1 MMRFGSLIFG
11 FVLLALP
18 VAAQNPAA
26 PQAAGSDLAE
36 KQSERTAKQFEL
48 EATERNLKEG
58 QAARDKLK
66 AEVESLR
73 ADRGR
78 LNQSLIDATA
88 QLKATEARISA
99 VQQRLTT
106 LAQTEEA
113 IRRSLDARRGII
125 VEVLASLQRMGR
137 RPPPALLVKPEDM
150 LEALRSS
157 MMLGA
162 VVPELRAETE
172 ALASDLAEL
181 VRLRDATALERD
193 TLARDTDLLI
203 AERQRLAA
211 LVEARQ
217 KALAQAEGLAADE
230 QRKADALVERA
241 KGLRDL
247 LGRLEADLEA
257 EAKAAAAGDPK
268 AKEARERF
276 AMLAG
281 KDPARLAPK
290 TPFQEMKGS
299 LPLPISGSLI
309 KGFNA
314 PDGMGGTVK
323 GVAYATRPGA
333 VVSAPCDGWVAFA
346 GPFRTFGQLLI
357 INAGGGYYL
366 LLAGMERVNVSLG
379 QFVLAG
385 EPVAVMGESSKAT
398 SASVGADTQQP
409 VLYIEF
415 RKDGN
420 SFDPSPWWA
429 NSTGG
434 KVRG

>member
-1 MMRFGSLIFG
+1 MMRF
-11 FVLLALP
+11 VLALL
-18 VAAQNPAA
+18 VCLGVAGSAAAQNAA
-26 PQAAGSDLAE
+26 PQSPAMDNAE
-36 KQSERTAKQFEL
+36 KQAEKTTKQFEL

-58 QAARDKLK
+58 QAARDKLQ
-66 AEVESLR
+66 AEVETLR

-78 LNQSLIDATA
+78 LNQSLIEATA
-88 QLKATEARISA
+88 KLKATETRISA
-99 VQQRLTT
+99 VQQKLTT
-106 LAQTEEA
+106 LGQTEEA

-150 LEALRSS
+150 LEAVRSS
-157 MMLGA
+157 MLLGA

-172 ALASDLAEL
+172 ALAGDLTEL
-181 VRLRDATALERD
+181 VRLRDAASFERD
-193 TLARDTDLLI
+193 TLARETDLLI
-203 AERQRLAA
+203 AERQRIAA
-211 LVEARQ
+211 LVDARQ
-217 KALAQAEGLAADE
+217 KELAQAEGLAVEE
-230 QRKADALVERA
+230 QRKFDSLAQKAR
-241 KGLRDL
+241 GLRDL
-247 LGRLEADLEA
+247 LGRLESEIEA

-290 TPFQEMKGS
+290 TPFQEMKGA

-314 PDGMGGTVK
+314 PDGIGGTVK

-346 GPFRTFGQLLI
+346 GPFRTYGQLLI

-366 LLAGMERVNVSLG
+366 LLAGMERVNVALG

-398 SASVGADTQQP
+398 SASVGADTNQP

-429 NSTGG
+429 NTTGG

>member
-1 MMRFGSLIFG
+1 M
-11 FVLLALP
+11 
-18 VAAQNPAA
+18 
-26 PQAAGSDLAE
+26 
-36 KQSERTAKQFEL
+36 
-48 EATERNLKEG
+48 
-58 QAARDKLK
+58 AR
-66 AEVESLR
+66 E
-73 ADRGR
+73 
-78 LNQSLIDATA
+78 
-88 QLKATEARISA
+88 
-99 VQQRLTT
+99 
-106 LAQTEEA
+106 
-113 IRRSLDARRGII
+113 
-125 VEVLASLQRMGR
+125 
-137 RPPPALLVKPEDM
+137 
-150 LEALRSS
+150 
-157 MMLGA
+157 
-162 VVPELRAETE
+162 
-172 ALASDLAEL
+172 
-181 VRLRDATALERD
+181 
-193 TLARDTDLLI
+193 TDLLI

-211 LVEARQ
+211 LVDARQ
-217 KALAQAEGLAADE
+217 KALSQAEGLAADE
-230 QRKADALVERA
+230 SRKADVLAERA

-247 LGRLEADLEA
+247 LGRLEADIEA
-257 EAKAAAAGDPK
+257 ETKAAASGDPR

-290 TPFQEMKGS
+290 TPFQEMKGA
-299 LPLPISGSLI
+299 LPLPISGTLI

-314 PDGMGGTVK
+314 PDGIGGTVK

-366 LLAGMERVNVSLG
+366 LLAGMERVNVALG

-398 SASVGADTQQP
+398 SASVGADTNQP

-420 SFDPSPWWA
+420 SFDPSSWWA

>member
-1 MMRFGSLIFG
+1 MNRI
-11 FVLLALP
+11 FVLLLCS
-18 VAAQNPAA
+18 VLAA
-26 PQAAGSDLAE
+26 PVLAQAPAPAVPNDNAE
-36 KQSERTAKQFEL
+36 KQAERTTKQFEL

-58 QAARDKLK
+58 QAARDKLQ
-66 AEVESLR
+66 AEVETLR
-73 ADRGR
+73 TDRSR
-78 LNQSLIDATA
+78 LNQALVDATTK
-88 QLKATEARISA
+88 LKATEARISG
-99 VQQRLTT
+99 VQQKLMM
-106 LAQTEEA
+106 LGQTEEA

-157 MMLGA
+157 MLLGA

-172 ALASDLAEL
+172 ALASDLTEL
-181 VRLRDATALERD
+181 VRLRDAASFERD
-193 TLARDTDLLI
+193 TLARETDLLI

-211 LVEARQ
+211 LVDARQ
-217 KALAQAEGLAADE
+217 KELAQAEGLASEE
-230 QRKADALVERA
+230 QRRFTSLAQKAQ
-241 KGLRDL
+241 GLRDL
-247 LGRLEADLEA
+247 LGRLESDIEA
-257 EAKAAAAGDPK
+257 ETKAAAAGDPK
-268 AKEARERF
+268 AREARERF
-276 AMLAG
+276 AMLSG

-299 LPLPISGSLI
+299 LPLPISGALI

-314 PDGMGGTVK
+314 PDGIGGTVK

-346 GPFRTFGQLLI
+346 GPFRTYGQLLI

-366 LLAGMERVNVSLG
+366 LLAGMERVNVALG

-385 EPVAVMGESSKAT
+385 EPVAVMGDSSKAT
-398 SASVGADTQQP
+398 AASVGADTNQP

-415 RKDGN
+415 RKDGS

>member
-1 MMRFGSLIFG
+1 MMRLAP
-11 FVLLALP
+11 VLLFACLLIGAA
-18 VAAQNPAA
+18 AAQNAA
-26 PQAAGSDLAE
+26 PVDATAE

-48 EATERNLKEG
+48 EATERNLREG
-58 QAARDKLK
+58 QAARDKLQ
-66 AEVESLR
+66 AEVDALR

-78 LNQSLIDATA
+78 LNQSLIDATTK
-88 QLKATEARISA
+88 LKGTEARISG
-99 VQQRLTT
+99 VQQKLTT

-113 IRRSLDARRGII
+113 IRRSLEARRGII

-150 LEALRSS
+150 LEAVRSS
-157 MMLGA
+157 MLLGA
-162 VVPELRAETE
+162 VVPELRTETE
-172 ALASDLAEL
+172 ALAGDLTEL
-181 VRLRDATALERD
+181 VRLRDAASFERD
-193 TLARDTDLLI
+193 ALARDTDLLI

-217 KALAQAEGLAADE
+217 KALAQAEGLAIE
-230 QRKADALVERA
+230 ESRKADLLADRA

-247 LGRLEADLEA
+247 LGRLEADIEA
-257 EAKAAAAGDPK
+257 ETKAAAAGDPK

-290 TPFQEMKGS
+290 TPFQEMKGA
-299 LPLPISGSLI
+299 LPLPISGTLI
-309 KGFNA
+309 KSFNA
-314 PDGMGGTVK
+314 PDGIGGTVK

-366 LLAGMERVNVSLG
+366 LLAGMERVNVALG

-398 SASVGADTQQP
+398 SASVGADTNQP

>member
-1 MMRFGSLIFG
+1 MRFTVAL
-11 FVLLALP
+11 LLASLMASP
-18 VAAQNPAA
+18 LVAQNAVPAPVDA
-26 PQAAGSDLAE
+26 TAE
-36 KQSERTAKQFEL
+36 KQAERTAKQFEL

-58 QAARDKLK
+58 QAARDKLQ
-66 AEVESLR
+66 AEVEALR

-78 LNQSLIDATA
+78 LNQALIDAA
-88 QLKATEARISA
+88 AKLKATEGRISG
-99 VQQRLTT
+99 VQQKLTT
-106 LAQTEEA
+106 LAQTEDA
-113 IRRSLDARRGII
+113 IRRSLDARREII

-150 LEALRSS
+150 LEAVRSS
-157 MMLGA
+157 MLLGA

-172 ALASDLAEL
+172 ALAGDLTEL
-181 VRLRDATALERD
+181 VRLRDSASFERD
-193 TLARDTDLLI
+193 ALARETDLLI

-211 LVEARQ
+211 LVDARQ

-230 QRKADALVERA
+230 SRKADLLVERA

-247 LGRLEADLEA
+247 LGRLEADIEA

-299 LPLPISGSLI
+299 LPLPISGTLI

-314 PDGMGGTVK
+314 PDGIGGTVK

-366 LLAGMERVNVSLG
+366 LLAGMERVNVALG

-398 SASVGADTQQP
+398 SASVGADTNQP